1 LIYGL
6 KQGSRSV
13 SEFFTA
19 LKVLWEELEDSK
31 PLINASDARKAEG
44 RVRGINYGYSGSK
57 KPHCVKMVT
66 QWRLTT

>member
-19 LKVLWEELEDSK
+19 LKVHWEEHEDSK
-31 PLINASDARKAEG
+31 ALINASDARKA
-44 RVRGINYGYSGSK
+44 
-57 KPHCVKMVT
+57 
-66 QWRLTT
+66 

>member
-19 LKVLWEELEDSK
+19 LKVHWEELEDSK
-31 PLINASDARKAEG
+31 ALG
-44 RVRGINYGYSGSK
+44 RVKGINYGYSGSK

-66 QWRLTT
+66 QWRLAT